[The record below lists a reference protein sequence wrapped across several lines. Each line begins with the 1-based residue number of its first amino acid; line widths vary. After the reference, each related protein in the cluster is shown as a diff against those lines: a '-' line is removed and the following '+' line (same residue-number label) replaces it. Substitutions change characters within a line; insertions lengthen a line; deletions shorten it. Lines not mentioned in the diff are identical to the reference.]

1 MSEAARYGWL
11 SAAAA
16 WRLPLP
22 SLEQVLAAVFV
33 LAVLMPYLSPRPIT
47 GMDVQPVAMAL
58 APVLI
63 ASRWL
68 AGELRLSRGE
78 WWLVGLG
85 LGSLLYCL
93 PFRFSGLAEYVRVCA
108 PLAIGAAIVLGLNR
122 ALRLISPAVVLIAAA
137 AYLAGVLVQLA
148 LPGVYSGVVAPFL
161 SEVRYDPTAM
171 RGPNGIA
178 VEPSMVG
185 NVCALFIALPAL
197 YRESWWKTRPA
208 LGLALRSM
216 AAVTAV
222 LTASVTGILSCMVVA
237 AALYLRGFDARV
249 LWRVLGIGGAV
260 LLAGWVAIRLE
271 PGGRIGDLLAGAS
284 ENPLWIL
291 TELSIVLRY
300 AGGLVSLSNLGAS
313 PFGDGIGQL
322 APAIVDRGVAFW
334 ANLLNWDAY
343 YVSAVAGYIEATA
356 SGLSSLVIRAGVFGL
371 AAIAFLFMLVSRGRH
386 GLVRGLLVATMLVN
400 VSLATPFV
408 WLVFSL
414 GLLAQAEG
422 SETAVAPSVRGPGA
436 GQGSGP

>member
-1 MSEAARYGWL
+1 VAG
-11 SAAAA
+11 
-16 WRLPLP
+16 
-22 SLEQVLAAVFV
+22 VFV
-33 LAVLMPYLSPRPIT
+33 LAVLMPYLSPRPIA

-58 APVLI
+58 APVMI

-68 AGELRLSRGE
+68 AGEGRLRRAE
-78 WWLVGLG
+78 WWLVLIG
-85 LGSLLYCL
+85 LGSLAYCL
-93 PFRFSGLAEYVRVCA
+93 PFRFAGVAEYIRVCA
-108 PLAIGAAIVLGLNR
+108 PLAIGAAIVVGLNR
-122 ALRLISPAVVLIAAA
+122 ALRLVSPAVVMVAAA
-137 AYLAGVLVQLA
+137 AYLGAVLVQLA
-148 LPGVYSGVVAPFL
+148 LPGVYSAVVAPFL

-197 YRESWWKTRPA
+197 YRESWWKERPA
-208 LGLALRSM
+208 LGLALRTM

-222 LTASVTGILSCMVVA
+222 LTASVTGILSCVAVA

-260 LLAGWVAIRLE
+260 LLAGWVAIRIE
-271 PGGRIGDLLAGAS
+271 PRGRLGDLLAGVS

-313 PFGDGIGQL
+313 PLGDGIGQL
-322 APAIVDRGVAFW
+322 TPAIVDRGVAFW
-334 ANLLNWDAY
+334 ANLLNWDSY

-356 SGLSSLVIRAGVFGL
+356 SGLSSLVIRAGIFGL
-371 AAIAFLFMLVSRGRH
+371 AAIVFLFVLVSRGRY
-386 GLVRGLLVATMLVN
+386 GLVRTLLAATMLIN

-414 GLLAQAEG
+414 GILAQAAD
-422 SETAVAPSVRGPGA
+422 SETAVASSARGPGA
-436 GQGSGP
+436 GQVSWP